1 LRVALDSNVISA
13 LWSGEPIASFASSQ
27 LHEARQGNKLLIC
40 APVYAELLA
49 YPKAPESFVEK
60 FLQETGITVD
70 FDITEAI
77 WRDAGRRFS
86 RYASRRRHSG
96 GGHPRRLLV
105 DFLVG
110 AHALIKANSL
120 VTLDRERYGKD
131 FPELQ
136 LL

>member
-27 LHEARQGNKLLIC
+27 LHEARQGNRLLIC

-86 RYASRRRHSG
+86 RYASRRRRSG

-110 AHALIKANSL
+110 AHALIKADSL

>member
-1 LRVALDSNVISA
+1 MRVALDSNVISA

-120 VTLDRERYGKD
+120 VTLDRERYSKD

>member
-1 LRVALDSNVISA
+1 MRVALDSNVISA

>member
-1 LRVALDSNVISA
+1 LRVAIDSNVISG
-13 LWSGEPIASFASSQ
+13 LWSGEPIASLASSQ
-27 LHEARQGNKLLIC
+27 LHEARRGSRLLIC

-49 YPKAPESFVEK
+49 YPKTSESFVEK
-60 FLQETGITVD
+60 FLRETGITVD
-70 FDITEAI
+70 FDFTEAI

-86 RYASRRRHSG
+86 RYATRRRRSG

-110 AHALIKANSL
+110 AHALISADSL
-120 VTLDRERYGKD
+120 FTLDRERYAKD

-136 LL
+136 LM